1 MLPSQQKKTGKQ
13 PKALQALIPQARI
26 QVEIQPPSPEIME
39 KVLLSGNLSELTTP
53 QRLAYYESVC
63 RSLGLNPVTKP
74 FEYITLQGKMVLY
87 AKKDCTD
94 QLRRLYGVSIK
105 ILSRDISDGMIIV
118 TAQAKMPN
126 GRHDESI
133 GSVILPQA
141 GEAKANAMMKAE
153 TKAKRRVTLSICG
166 LGMPDES
173 ELEFDSEAAAED
185 RQEKREK
192 EAAQTTV
199 DAPPLEI
206 IDDKPVTAENY
217 GNLTSHIGIAQGSMI
232 GRKVGEMGLE
242 MLTWLDTHYGKG
254 EGKRW
259 GNPPSDKDIKLKQA
273 VEIALSKL
281 SPADD
286 EQRGETDTPREA
298 GELRRPGK

>member
-1 MLPSQQKKTGKQ
+1 MKKKKGNWLQRMLPSQQKKTGKQ

-118 TAQAKMPN
+118 TAQAKMRN
-126 GRHDESI
+126 GRQDESV
-133 GSVILPQA
+133 GSVVLPPNP
-141 GEAKANAMMKAE
+141 EAKAIAWMKAE

-166 LGMPDES
+166 LGMSDES
-173 ELEFDSEAAAED
+173 ELEFDPEAADQD

-192 EAAQTTV
+192 EAAQTTTEE
-199 DAPPLEI
+199 PPLQV
-206 IDDKPVTAENY
+206 IDDKPITAENY
-217 GNLTSHIGIAQGSMI
+217 GNLVCHIGNAQSSII
-232 GRKVGEMGLE
+232 GKKVGEMPE
-242 MLTWLDTHYGKG
+242 RMLMWLDTHYGKG

-273 VEIALSKL
+273 VEIALI
-281 SPADD
+281 
-286 EQRGETDTPREA
+286 
-298 GELRRPGK
+298 ELEKKKAK

>member
-1 MLPSQQKKTGKQ
+1 MKHNWRQSPRQMLH
-13 PKALQALIPQARI
+13 ARC
-26 QVEIQPPSPEIME
+26 
-39 KVLLSGNLSELTTP
+39 LSEGVRAIAP
-53 QRLAYYESVC
+53 
-63 RSLGLNPVTKP
+63 GL
-74 FEYITLQGKMVLY
+74 I
-87 AKKDCTD
+87 A
-94 QLRRLYGVSIK
+94 GVYTE
-105 ILSRDISDGMIIV
+105 DEISDMV
-118 TAQAKMPN
+118 
-126 GRHDESI
+126 
-133 GSVILPQA
+133 
-141 GEAKANAMMKAE
+141 
-153 TKAKRRVTLSICG
+153 
-166 LGMPDES
+166 PD
-173 ELEFDSEAAAED
+173 DPDAAATD
-185 RQEKREK
+185 RQEEREK